1 MLDTAKE
8 NNEAKRRTT
17 EERQA
22 DEIAELRQLLSQ
34 AYRRQDELQLEKLT
48 IWKVIQ
54 RGKYDEQLQIVETN
68 TTPQG
73 IVIIVC

>member
-1 MLDTAKE
+1 MLDTATE
-8 NNEAKRRTT
+8 NNEARPRTK

-22 DEIAELRQLLSQ
+22 DEIAELRQLLTQ
-34 AYRRQDELQLEKLT
+34 AYRRQDELRLEKLT

-73 IVIIVC
+73 VVIIVC

>member
-8 NNEAKRRTT
+8 NNEARPKTK

-22 DEIAELRQLLSQ
+22 DEIAELMHRLSQ

-54 RGKYDEQLQIVETN
+54 RGKYDEELQIVETN
-68 TTPQG
+68 TTPHG
-73 IVIIVC
+73 VVIIVC

>member
-1 MLDTAKE
+1 MLDTPKE
-8 NNEAKRRTT
+8 NNEARPRTN

-22 DEIAELRQLLSQ
+22 DEIAELRRLLSN
-34 AYRRQDELQLEKLT
+34 AYQRHDELILEKLT

-73 IVIIVC
+73 VVIIVC